1 MSAVIDKYF
10 LLLFEYLHIMRAS
23 SYVESTNTHSVNPNI
38 VQVGWNTVT
47 HVYAVAFLRLK
58 NVEDAFQKAQNG
70 MYCFL
75 EYVEQISKQTVLVIE
90 PLEATVFVYDKVLA
104 PVTDAPTAT
113 ATVTVIHPTDLHT
126 NIQQIEKLN
135 HLANLLLIHE
145 WALDDQIRIAED
157 LFYKFAHLFLSDP
170 SMEFDALFQYIDMVK
185 HVWLESSRPLCREE
199 WVFFLNTLYKYTK
212 RAIKQKT
219 VPTLAQVEE
228 KCLALKTMGPPGNH
242 SETEI
247 VDMAKFVFL

>member
-23 SYVESTNTHSVNPNI
+23 SYVESATTNPNI

-157 LFYKFAHLFLSDP
+157 MFYKFAHLFLSDP
-170 SMEFDALFQYIDMVK
+170 SMEFDALFQYVDMVK
-185 HVWLESSRPLCREE
+185 HVWLESANSRPLCRED

>member
-1 MSAVIDKYF
+1 MSTVIDKYF

-23 SYVESTNTHSVNPNI
+23 SYVESTTTNPNI

-75 EYVEQISKQTVLVIE
+75 EYVEQISKQTVLAIE

-135 HLANLLLIHE
+135 HLANLLLVHE
-145 WALDDQIRIAED
+145 WTLDDQIRIAED
-157 LFYKFAHLFLSDP
+157 MFYKFAHLFLIDP
-170 SMEFDALFQYIDMVK
+170 SMEFDALFHYIDMVK
-185 HVWLESSRPLCREE
+185 RILLESATSRHNGLEE
-199 WVFFLNTLYKYTK
+199 WTLFLNTLYKYTK

-228 KCLALKTMGPPGNH
+228 KCLALKTLGPPGNH

-247 VDMAKFVFL
+247 VDMAKFVFF